1 MWIRL
6 GIWWTL
12 CLGGKGRPNE
22 NKKDIFEIFERDESF
37 KYIMKRLLEASMEE
51 YFNSLAIS
59 DTSPFKKI
67 SAISDTSDES
77 INLILIFKVSI
88 GSKLA

>member
-1 MWIRL
+1 MKI
-6 GIWWTL
+6 
-12 CLGGKGRPNE
+12 
-22 NKKDIFEIFERDESF
+22 KKDIFEIFERDESF

-67 SAISDTSDES
+67 SAISSGKRSLGRIDKF
-77 INLILIFKVSI
+77 NPNF
-88 GSKLA
+88 